1 MLLLQDKRPAY
12 DELISIKAEKIKD
25 IKKILCYIT
34 HEQLTYYEKFVNSPL
49 AEHGENIECNGQV
62 RI

>member
-12 DELISIKAEKIKD
+12 DELIWINAEKIKD
-25 IKKILCYIT
+25 IKKILFYIT
-34 HEQLTYYEKFVNSPL
+34 HEQLRYYEKFVNFPL
-49 AEHGENIECNGQV
+49 AEHGENIECKGQV